1 MKKRFH
7 SLTEKIL
14 KKPLT
19 RELVWYVI
27 FGVATTIV
35 GFGSYALFVHF
46 GLGVALANT
55 LSHVLG
61 ILFAFGT
68 NKVWV
73 FRALDFSAKRVAIE
87 FIKFVSSRLAALV
100 FETLLLVLLVDVL
113 GYHPIV
119 CKVFTSILVV
129 VLNYVASK
137 KIVFK

>member
-1 MKKRFH
+1 MKLFH
-7 SLTEKIL
+7 FLTQKLL

-27 FGVATTIV
+27 FGLATTIV
-35 GFGSYALFVHF
+35 GFGSYALFVHLGF
-46 GLGVALANT
+46 GVALANV

-87 FIKFVSSRLAALV
+87 FIKFVSSRIAALV
-100 FETLLLVLLVDVL
+100 FETLLLVLLVDVW
-113 GYHPIV
+113 GYDPIV
-119 CKVFTSILVV
+119 CKIGTSVLVV
-129 VLNYVASK
+129 LLNYVASK
-137 KIVFK
+137 KFVFK